1 MTGMPMF
8 SMKSYY
14 QAELPLFVLA
24 GPDVI
29 EDDVRPGQTL
39 DFARRLKAIC
49 EPLGVPFAFKVSYDK
64 ANRTSLEGFRG
75 PGLAGAMELF
85 RAIRQEV
92 GVPLLSDVHRF
103 EEIAPAAEVLDILQ
117 IPAFLSRQTDFLVEV
132 ARTGKIVNW
141 KKGQFIGP
149 RDVEH
154 AIGKMTSTGNE
165 RILITE
171 RGYSFGY
178 NNLIVDMR
186 GFSIMKEF
194 GYPVVID
201 ATHSIQLPSG
211 GGGKSAGERQFVA
224 PMAQAAVAAGADGVF
239 METHEDPEIA
249 LCDGP
254 NMIPMDQVAALVSRL
269 KIIHQTVRA

>member
-1 MTGMPMF
+1 
-8 SMKSYY
+8 
-14 QAELPLFVLA
+14 
-24 GPDVI
+24 
-29 EDDVRPGQTL
+29 
-39 DFARRLKAIC
+39 
-49 EPLGVPFAFKVSYDK
+49 
-64 ANRTSLEGFRG
+64 
-75 PGLAGAMELF
+75 
-85 RAIRQEV
+85 
-92 GVPLLSDVHRF
+92 
-103 EEIAPAAEVLDILQ
+103 
-117 IPAFLSRQTDFLVEV
+117 
-132 ARTGKIVNW
+132 
-141 KKGQFIGP
+141 
-149 RDVEH
+149 
-154 AIGKMTSTGNE
+154 MTSTGNE

-171 RGYSFGY
+171 RGFSFGY

-211 GGGKSAGERQFVA
+211 GGGKSSGERQFVA

>member
-1 MTGMPMF
+1 
-8 SMKSYY
+8 
-14 QAELPLFVLA
+14 
-24 GPDVI
+24 
-29 EDDVRPGQTL
+29 
-39 DFARRLKAIC
+39 
-49 EPLGVPFAFKVSYDK
+49 
-64 ANRTSLEGFRG
+64 
-75 PGLAGAMELF
+75 
-85 RAIRQEV
+85 
-92 GVPLLSDVHRF
+92 
-103 EEIAPAAEVLDILQ
+103 
-117 IPAFLSRQTDFLVEV
+117 VEV

-141 KKGQFIGP
+141 KKGQFIAP

-165 RILITE
+165 RIIITE
-171 RGYSFGY
+171 RGFSFGY

-211 GGGKSAGERQFVA
+211 GGGKSAGEREFVG

-254 NMIPMDQVAALVSRL
+254 NMIPMDEVGALMARL
-269 KIIHQTVRA
+269 KTIHQTVRG